1 MQYVEENDRL
11 RAILGEWSARAAKV
25 LLVQCYCV
33 FMAFV
38 LVLVIIISL
47 SIFNSLNVRWRQSGC
62 QTSNCGKILRSLE
75 VIYTKSR
82 RPDFPCLRN
91 MYIFGVL

>member
-33 FMAFV
+33 FMTFV
-38 LVLVIIISL
+38 LVLVIISL
-47 SIFNSLNVRWRQSGC
+47 SMFDSLNVRWRQSGC
-62 QTSNCGKILRSLE
+62 QTSNCGK
-75 VIYTKSR
+75 T
-82 RPDFPCLRN
+82 
-91 MYIFGVL
+91 

>member
-38 LVLVIIISL
+38 LVLVIISL
-47 SIFNSLNVRWRQSGC
+47 SIFNSLNVHWRQNGC
-62 QTSNCGKILRSLE
+62 QTSNCGKTLRSLE

-82 RPDFPCLRN
+82 RPDFSCLRN